1 MWRLRMPNTETYQD
15 ETGAS
20 ATVMGDSRVPFEG
33 LLRFTLSDGG
43 EVLNITEK
51 KTPVLL
57 SGDDETV
64 EITWNSTLEPG
75 VYQLQTALI
84 GQDGSIVD
92 LQENIIEAKPI
103 VVRSNVDETKST
115 GLPAGLAGVAMLAII
130 LFRRMRRQGQLMN

>member
-1 MWRLRMPNTETYQD
+1 MRPGPALPSW
-15 ETGAS
+15 
-20 ATVMGDSRVPFEG
+20 ATPGF
-33 LLRFTLSDGG
+33 LLRDTSGSPSLERG

-84 GQDGSIVD
+84 GQDGSIID

-103 VVRSNVDETKST
+103 VRSSPSDEVKSS

-130 LFRRMRRQGQLMN
+130 LFRRMRDRAN

>member
-1 MWRLRMPNTETYQD
+1 MTPFHGFLRSLLSQD
-15 ETGAS
+15 ERS
-20 ATVMGDSRVPFEG
+20 LAT
-33 LLRFTLSDGG
+33 L
-43 EVLNITEK
+43 EK

-103 VVRSNVDETKST
+103 VVRSNVDETKSS